1 MRLRRVRTRE
11 RGSVLPLGIALLFLG
26 ALLSL
31 RQYSLGELYSAK
43 QRITTAADAS
53 AYSAAL
59 WQARVLNFHAY
70 ANRAILANEVAI
82 AQAVTLVAW
91 ADYIDQLVQN
101 AETVGSVVP
110 AAALL
115 LQTAAQGAAM
125 MREGMHLGAAA
136 EIAARGGWQHAL
148 RTSQDLLAASVTH
161 FALNSVANEV
171 ARANDSRFF
180 AWVLPGAEVT
190 IKTAHVDAPGRQR
203 FADLVTASLDPFTAG
218 PRERDLRLPLPS
230 GCLLSSDPD
239 KRTPWFRKRGGT
251 ALTSGLERWEAVD
264 TLSLHVPMR
273 RGLLVGPCEDL
284 ETPLGWGSAQAD
296 ALSTLT
302 PKGLATGT
310 KVASAS
316 GGQTGGAGQILNP
329 QPGLRANPRANALA
343 AADQATLMGYTG
355 LIAIRDLEDR
365 AFSPPGASAGG
376 SAGDAGAGPFT
387 GPFARL
393 TVLARSEAANLR
405 TANRI
410 GFGSGRLAMAEP
422 VAGGRLWALGS
433 AEVYFHRPAA
443 APERI
448 EYASLWNPYWQVRMV
463 PTPPGQQLAALA
475 LAQGVGSGA
484 GAGAGAGVGGA
495 GSAVGTGTGA
505 GADRP

>member
-1 MRLRRVRTRE
+1 MFARRVRAFE

-31 RQYSLGELYSAK
+31 RQFSVGELYSAK

-53 AYSAAL
+53 AYSTAL

-101 AETVGSVVP
+101 AETVGVLMPASAP
-110 AAALL
+110 LLRAAAEGSAL
-115 LQTAAQGAAM
+115 
-125 MREGMHLGAAA
+125 MREGAHLGSAA

-148 RTSQDLLAASVTH
+148 RMSQDLLASSVNH

-180 AWVLPGAEVT
+180 AWVLPGTEVT
-190 IKTAHVDAPGRQR
+190 VKSAHVDAPGRQR

-218 PRERDLRLPLPS
+218 PREQNLRIPLPS
-230 GCLLSSDPD
+230 GCLISSDPD

-251 ALTSGLERWEAVD
+251 ALTAGLERWEAVD
-264 TLSLHVPMR
+264 TLSLHLPVR
-273 RGLLVGPCEDL
+273 RGLLVGQCVDL
-284 ETPLGWGSAQAD
+284 ETPLGWGSAQANSD
-296 ALSTLT
+296 STLA
-302 PKGLATGT
+302 PKNIASRTAGTGR
-310 KVASAS
+310 
-316 GGQTGGAGQILNP
+316 GEILNP
-329 QPGLRANPRANALA
+329 QPSLWVNPRSNALA
-343 AADQATLMGYTG
+343 ADDQATLLGYSG
-355 LIAIRDLEDR
+355 LIAVRDLVGDEGGGGVGGGG
-365 AFSPPGASAGG
+365 GALN
-376 SAGDAGAGPFT
+376 PI
-387 GPFARL
+387 ARV

-405 TANRI
+405 TAARL
-410 GFGSGRLAMAEP
+410 GLGSGRMALAEP
-422 VAGGRLWALGS
+422 LAGGRLWALGT

-463 PTPPGQQLAALA
+463 PTPAGQQLAALA
-475 LAQGVGSGA
+475 LIQGGGMQAAQ
-484 GAGAGAGVGGA
+484 
-495 GSAVGTGTGA
+495 
-505 GADRP
+505 P

>member
-1 MRLRRVRTRE
+1 MRIETLNEVRIGKGLRPVRSRD

-110 AAALL
+110 GAAPL

-148 RTSQDLLAASVTH
+148 RMSQDLLASSVTH

-203 FADLVTASLDPFTAG
+203 FAALVTASLDPFTAG

-296 ALSTLT
+296 ALLTLT
-302 PKGLATGT
+302 PKGLATGA
-310 KVASAS
+310 KVTSAS
-316 GGQTGGAGQILNP
+316 SGQTGGAGQILNP

-355 LIAIRDLEDR
+355 LIAIRDLENQ
-365 AFSPPGASAGG
+365 AFSSPGASAGG
-376 SAGDAGAGPFT
+376 SAGDAGAGPIAAPIT

-443 APERI
+443 APERT

-463 PTPPGQQLAALA
+463 PTPPAQQLAALA
-475 LAQGVGSGA
+475 LAQGVGSVA
-484 GAGAGAGVGGA
+484 GAGAGQ
-495 GSAVGTGTGA
+495 
-505 GADRP
+505 P

>member
-1 MRLRRVRTRE
+1 MSARRVRAFE

-31 RQYSLGELYSAK
+31 RQFSMGELFSAK

-53 AYSAAL
+53 AYSTAL

-101 AETVGSVVP
+101 AETVGVLMPASAP
-110 AAALL
+110 LLRAAAEGSAL
-115 LQTAAQGAAM
+115 
-125 MREGMHLGAAA
+125 MREGAHLGSAA

-148 RTSQDLLAASVTH
+148 RMSQDLLASSVNH

-180 AWVLPGAEVT
+180 AWVLPGTEVT

-218 PRERDLRLPLPS
+218 PREQNLRIPLPS
-230 GCLLSSDPD
+230 GCVISSDPD

-251 ALTSGLERWEAVD
+251 ALTAGLERWEAVD
-264 TLSLHVPMR
+264 TLSLHLPVR
-273 RGLLVGPCEDL
+273 RGLLVGQCVDL
-284 ETPLGWGSAQAD
+284 ETPLGWGSAQANSD
-296 ALSTLT
+296 TTLASRNT
-302 PKGLATGT
+302 ASRTG
-310 KVASAS
+310 AAR
-316 GGQTGGAGQILNP
+316 GEILNP
-329 QPGLRANPRANALA
+329 QPSLWVNPRSNALA
-343 AADQATLMGYTG
+343 ADDQATLFGYSG
-355 LIAIRDLEDR
+355 LIAVRDLVSDGGGGG
-365 AFSPPGASAGG
+365 GALH
-376 SAGDAGAGPFT
+376 PV
-387 GPFARL
+387 ARL

-405 TANRI
+405 TAARL
-410 GFGSGRLAMAEP
+410 GFGFSSGSGRMALAEP
-422 VAGGRLWALGS
+422 LAGGRIWALGT

-443 APERI
+443 APDRI
-448 EYASLWNPYWQVRMV
+448 EYASLWNPYWHVRMV
-463 PTPPGQQLAALA
+463 PTPAGQQLAALA
-475 LAQGVGSGA
+475 LIQGGGLGAAQ
-484 GAGAGAGVGGA
+484 
-495 GSAVGTGTGA
+495 
-505 GADRP
+505 R

>member
-1 MRLRRVRTRE
+1 MSARPVRAFQ

-31 RQYSLGELYSAK
+31 RQYSMGELFSAK

-101 AETVGSVVP
+101 AETVAVLMPASAP
-110 AAALL
+110 LLRAAAEGSAL
-115 LQTAAQGAAM
+115 
-125 MREGMHLGAAA
+125 MREGAHLGSAA

-148 RTSQDLLAASVTH
+148 RTSQDLLASSVNH

-180 AWVLPGAEVT
+180 AWVLPGSEVT
-190 IKTAHVDAPGRQR
+190 VRTAHVDVPGRQR

-218 PRERDLRLPLPS
+218 PREQNLRIPLPS
-230 GCLLSSDPD
+230 GCVISSDPD

-251 ALTSGLERWEAVD
+251 ALTAGLERWEAVD
-264 TLSLHVPMR
+264 TLSLHLPVR
-273 RGLLVGPCEDL
+273 RGLLVGQCVTL
-284 ETPLGWGSAQAD
+284 ETPLGWGSAQANSD
-296 ALSTLT
+296 STLAPRNVT
-302 PKGLATGT
+302 PRT
-310 KVASAS
+310 
-316 GGQTGGAGQILNP
+316 GAGRGEILNP
-329 QPGLRANPRANALA
+329 QPSLWVNPRSNALA
-343 AADQATLMGYTG
+343 ADDQATLFGYSG
-355 LIAIRDLEDR
+355 LIAVRDLVGDGGREG
-365 AFSPPGASAGG
+365 SGGGGGGALN
-376 SAGDAGAGPFT
+376 PV
-387 GPFARL
+387 ARL

-405 TANRI
+405 TAARL
-410 GFGSGRLAMAEP
+410 GFGAGSGRMALAEP
-422 VAGGRLWALGS
+422 LAGGRLWALGT

-443 APERI
+443 APDRI

-463 PTPPGQQLAALA
+463 PTPAGQQLAALA
-475 LAQGVGSGA
+475 LIRGGGSG
-484 GAGAGAGVGGA
+484 
-495 GSAVGTGTGA
+495 GTQ
-505 GADRP
+505 P